1 MNFPVIITHQGE
13 PIAVTYN
20 LSGIEL
26 AVQEHFVEPDIY
38 LVGVGFMKAE
48 FSNGLSCDLEE
59 ITIYPYDDKI
69 VEVAGMPFDSLPLVK
84 IID

>member
-13 PIAVTYN
+13 AIAVVYDMP
-20 LSGIEL
+20 SIEL

-59 ITIYPYDDKI
+59 ITIYPYDDKV
-69 VEVAGMPFDSLPLVK
+69 VEAAGVSFDSLPLVK
-84 IID
+84 IIK